1 MGSSPNSTLRS
12 FNLTAREG
20 RAKGI
25 HGPSDPSSS
34 TAPSATTS
42 ASSPSRLPSEDP
54 VTSSCDAS
62 FDDKIRNENVVLGL
76 TADCDDDVESLET
89 GTTGRGGDRR
99 KASEAAPQRQQYI
112 SKNLCLVVD
121 DSPTIL
127 KMVIRILNQ
136 LGWYAAENIITASN
150 GEEGLKLMKLQE
162 YDFVLTDL
170 EMPLMDGHKM
180 VTEYHSHRQGSEG
193 GVIPDQRVFSMSS
206 NGQKQD
212 EIRSGADAA
221 MYAGF
226 LSKPVTADKLINI
239 IGSKTHLG
247 V

>member
-12 FNLTAREG
+12 FNLTTSGREG
-20 RAKGI
+20 RANGVPD
-25 HGPSDPSSS
+25 PSDPSSS

-42 ASSPSRLPSEDP
+42 VSSPFRLPSEDP
-54 VTSSCDAS
+54 VTSSCDAGL
-62 FDDKIRNENVVLGL
+62 DDVVRNKNVDL
-76 TADCDDDVESLET
+76 DCDDAESLET
-89 GTTGRGGDRR
+89 GTAGHGGNRR
-99 KASEAAPQRQQYI
+99 KASEAAPPRQQYT

-127 KMVIRILNQ
+127 KMVVRILKQ
-136 LGWYAAENIITASN
+136 LGWYAAENVITASN

-193 GVIPDQRVFSMSS
+193 GAIPDQRVFSMSS